1 MVDNDNVT
9 MEMAAKK
16 SKEIVLNPDEFSDEM
31 EEKSYPSKLD
41 SVGPESPD
49 GVDGL
54 SPTADADEALDAELD
69 ESAAKKPEE
78 IVVNPE
84 EVSDEMEEK
93 RRPSELDSGGPDSLD
108 GIDGLSPTADDDEAS
123 NDELDESDYESK
135 QEEEHEREVMPE
147 VLFKEI
153 SDKLMLRL
161 NVWPAGPTTA
171 CLSNTYLLPCLPLF
185 FSSNLPLF
193 PSSDLP
199 IIPSS
204 CPPSHLLYTLYTPS
218 HLPHL
223 LVHLP
228 VCLPAELHRP
238 SPQPATHLLR
248 SRDEQEIY
256 MGWLCERK

>member
-31 EEKSYPSKLD
+31 EEKSCPSKLD

-108 GIDGLSPTADDDEAS
+108 GVDGLSPTADADEAS
-123 NDELDESDYESK
+123 NDELDESGSESE
-135 QEEEHEREVMPE
+135 QEEEHEREVMPD
-147 VLFKEI
+147 VLLKGI

-161 NVWPAGPTTA
+161 NVWPAGPTHR
-171 CLSNTYLLPCLPLF
+171 LSIQHIPPFLPPSLPI
-185 FSSNLPLF
+185 F
-193 PSSDLP
+193 PSSHLP
-199 IIPSS
+199 VLLLTSYTPS
-204 CPPSHLLYTLYTPS
+204 YTPS
-218 HLPHL
+218 HLPRLLAHL
-223 LVHLP
+223 AA
-228 VCLPAELHRP
+228 CLPAELHCP
-238 SPQPATHLLR
+238 LSHGEALQ
-248 SRDEQEIY
+248 
-256 MGWLCERK
+256 

>member
-31 EEKSYPSKLD
+31 EEKSCPSKLD

-108 GIDGLSPTADDDEAS
+108 GVDGLSPTADADEAS
-123 NDELDESDYESK
+123 NDELDESGSESE
-135 QEEEHEREVMPE
+135 QEEEHEREVMPD
-147 VLFKEI
+147 VLLKGI

-161 NVWPAGPTTA
+161 NVWPAGPTHR
-171 CLSNTYLLPCLPLF
+171 LSIQHIPPFLPPSLPI
-185 FSSNLPLF
+185 F
-193 PSSDLP
+193 PSSHLP
-199 IIPSS
+199 VLLLTSYTPS
-204 CPPSHLLYTLYTPS
+204 YTPS
-218 HLPHL
+218 HLPRLLAHL
-223 LVHLP
+223 AA
-228 VCLPAELHRP
+228 CLPAELHCPP
-238 SPQPATHLLR
+238 SQPATCHGRVCRRGAYRRGVRRGEAL
-248 SRDEQEIY
+248 Q
-256 MGWLCERK
+256 